1 MPLSGICLC
10 ILRAHYSLGAQF
22 LVIVHCQEGLL
33 LRDCFLL
40 VASEKGSAFL
50 SSFAFSVQQKL
61 SFGLFLVFFGVF
73 FYPGWF
79 AQPLFCVACVSVCC
93 PL

>member
-1 MPLSGICLC
+1 LC
-10 ILRAHYSLGAQF
+10 ALRAHYSLGAQF
-22 LVIVHCQEGLL
+22 LVILRCQEGLL

-50 SSFAFSVQQKL
+50 GSFAFSVQQKL

-73 FYPGWF
+73 FIRGCLLSPCF
-79 AQPLFCVACVSVCC
+79 V
-93 PL
+93 